1 MKREVKI
8 IRVADGRKLRREKC
22 ENSEPAMNME
32 WYRAYTYKIISLKTM
47 SIQNNIFYHNTFGE

>member
-32 WYRAYTYKIISLKTM
+32 
-47 SIQNNIFYHNTFGE
+47 

>member
-22 ENSEPAMNME
+22 ENSEPIMNME
-32 WYRAYTYKIISLKTM
+32 WYM
-47 SIQNNIFYHNTFGE
+47 SIQNNIFYHDTFGE